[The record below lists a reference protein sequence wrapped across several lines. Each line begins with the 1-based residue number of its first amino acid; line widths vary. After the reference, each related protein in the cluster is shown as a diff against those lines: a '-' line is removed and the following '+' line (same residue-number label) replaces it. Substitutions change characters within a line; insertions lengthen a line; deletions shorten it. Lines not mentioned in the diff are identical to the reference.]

1 MSKKFQSKSMCFD
14 ITTKEL
20 EGIMLF
26 FEKYKNKGFESSMN
40 IAKSLAFDM
49 NIELI
54 LPTKRCVFRKK
65 NNLMRIIMMKKYN
78 QLRSPL
84 ESIIS
89 WLL

>member
-1 MSKKFQSKSMCFD
+1 MSKKFQSKSMCID
-14 ITTKEL
+14 ITIKEL

-49 NIELI
+49 NIEPI
-54 LPTKRCVFRKK
+54 LPTKCCVFRK
-65 NNLMRIIMMKKYN
+65 NNLMGIIMMKKYN

-89 WLL
+89 LLL

>member
-1 MSKKFQSKSMCFD
+1 M
-14 ITTKEL
+14 
-20 EGIMLF
+20 
-26 FEKYKNKGFESSMN
+26 
-40 IAKSLAFDM
+40 
-49 NIELI
+49 I
-54 LPTKRCVFRKK
+54 LDEHLVVGK